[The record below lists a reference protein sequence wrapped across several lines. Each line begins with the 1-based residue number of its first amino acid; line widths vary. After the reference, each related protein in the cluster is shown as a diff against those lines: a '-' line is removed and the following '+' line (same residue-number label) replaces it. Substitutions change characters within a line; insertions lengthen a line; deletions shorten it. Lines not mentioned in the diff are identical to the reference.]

1 MTNQITAGFMV
12 DAYRMLV
19 DGQEARNIFYDS
31 SSRERFWIE
40 MWTR

>member
-12 DAYRMLV
+12 DSFRMLL

-31 SSRERFWIE
+31 TSSERI
-40 MWTR
+40 